1 MARTDVAGR
10 REVITVALLDYP
22 LETATQQAARI
33 EALVNPLGTDD
44 VREELAALREFWQAR
59 CGRNMDPIR
68 YWQAFE
74 KLSALYRARQE
85 PT

>member
-1 MARTDVAGR
+1 MTRTDAASL
-10 REVITVALLDYP
+10 REVIAMVLLDYP
-22 LETATQQAARI
+22 LETATQQATRI
-33 EALVNPLGTDD
+33 EALVIPLGTDD